1 MRKLFS
7 SFIVALIVSNS
18 LFAQDISM
26 PADSIQTLL
35 CKKWEVAYAEMGG
48 MRIGRMPGAEEINY
62 EFKKDKTFIL
72 SNKDEKEKKKGNW
85 SYDSKKK
92 LIKLTLDGRN
102 ISNVIS
108 LKENELVMTVDTN
121 TPSDP
126 DPIRMVYKVRSE

>member
-1 MRKLFS
+1 MRKLVCAS
-7 SFIVALIVSNS
+7 IVALIVSNS
-18 LFAQDISM
+18 LFAQDINISV
-26 PADSIQTLL
+26 DSIQKLL

-92 LIKLTLDGRN
+92 LIKLTLDGKN

-108 LKENELVMTVDTN
+108 LKEDELVMAVDTN

-126 DPIRMVYKVRSE
+126 EPIRMVYKVRNE